1 MSLRLKLLLPPL
13 ILFLLVATL
22 VHVFWLPSSRSQVE
36 QDIFSNQKRT
46 LQALS
51 AATMSPLMRRDLVKL
66 TALLDG
72 QYKLNSEWQQISLYD
87 ADGIVLYPPDGV
99 RESKPQWFSL
109 QHAVLSKDRT
119 IGSLEVF
126 IDLES
131 LVAQQTASASLFSS
145 SILGII
151 LLMVFIV
158 PMWQEVVL
166 HRPLRQLGLATTKM
180 SEGDFSIQLAYA
192 GKDQV
197 GQLVDSFIAMRKS
210 VEFYQKKLKTE
221 ADHQAQAK
229 VIMDNVLDAI
239 ITIDV
244 QGLISSVNPATERI
258 FGYQV
263 GELIGQNVSLLI
275 PGKESRQHDNYIRHY
290 LETGQEKVIGKGREV
305 LAQHKDGTV
314 FFMNLAVNA
323 IEVNG
328 EMMFIGIMRDINE
341 RKQAEA
347 ELLKQR
353 LQIETI
359 NGAQSQF
366 IAGGEP
372 RDFFEKM
379 LPDILTLTESEFGL
393 FGEAMVDPGGAQ
405 YLKAYALT
413 DISWDDA
420 SREFY
425 EKNLPQGLEFHNLD
439 TLFGRVIL
447 SGEVVISN
455 DADNDPQN
463 TGMPE
468 RHPHVKTFLGVPIHQ
483 GGQLLGMIGLANR
496 SGGYDDSIIKR
507 LEPILGTC
515 AQLFNAIAKDRERQ
529 RTALELK
536 RTNSFMAALV
546 ENLQAGLLVEN
557 ELGEVYALNQVYCD
571 MFEKDELP
579 LMIEGEAC
587 EQEFGS
593 IKTLFAD
600 ADGFLKHRQEC
611 LTGERT
617 VAGKEFVLN
626 DGRVLEQNYVPVI
639 VEDEQGEIYR
649 SHVWTY
655 NDISAH
661 KRVQESL
668 ARAKEEAEAA
678 ANVKSQFLATMSH
691 EIRTPMNGVLGM
703 LHMLGKT
710 ELGTTQR
717 RLVDTATGSG
727 KVLLSVINDIL
738 DFSKLEADKLDLESI
753 PFDLENLLGQS
764 AALLAEGAQEKE
776 VELLYSLD
784 SGLPDKVR
792 GDPTR
797 LRQVL
802 TNLISNAIK
811 FTDEGEVV
819 LYAKSVA
826 GNRIR
831 FGVRD
836 TGIGMSKAQQQSLF
850 KAFSQVDS
858 SHTRK
863 YGGTGLGLAISQ
875 KLISVMGGEITVVS
889 SPMLGSDFSFEL
901 PLEVVENS
909 VSKPYFSDKLAK
921 QRILIVDDNASMRH
935 LLGENLKRWQVEAV
949 GMAGD
954 GDDALAQLRSAVAA
968 NEAYDIAILDKKMPG
983 MDGLELAGT
992 IRADATLPGMKLIM
1006 LSGMEH
1012 NVSAPDLD
1020 VWLSKPMRRAELF
1033 NSLLELLG
1041 EEHENLRENSAS
1053 DMSMKRWFGD
1063 RKLLLVEDNEINQQV
1078 AEAVLSDVG
1087 FNIDIAEN
1095 GLEALRAV
1103 QGSDY
1108 DAVLMDIQ
1116 MPVMDGLEAARQ
1128 IRALGGVY
1136 AELPIIAMTAHA
1148 LSGDEDK
1155 SLAAGM
1161 NGHVTK
1167 PIDPAMLYQ
1176 MLARWVTSEVAPH
1189 KADKINITETKEA
1202 LPALPGIDL
1211 VDGLQRM
1218 CGSWTAYKMILLGFR
1233 DAHVD
1238 TAETLE
1244 QYIRQGEWE
1253 EAKRLA
1259 HTIKGSG
1266 GNISAKGLY
1275 EIAASV
1281 EQSCRQE
1288 DADAAIAE
1296 IDTLKAC
1303 FNEVIT
1309 GLADLESIDIED
1321 ED

>member
-1 MSLRLKLLLPPL
+1 VSLRLKLLLPPL

-22 VHVFWLPSSRSQVE
+22 VHVFWMPSSRSQVE

-51 AATMSPLMRRDLVKL
+51 AAALSPLMKSDLAEL

-72 QYKLNSEWQQISLYD
+72 QHKLNSEWQQISLYNTE
-87 ADGIVLYPPDGV
+87 GVTLYPLDGA
-99 RESKPQWFSL
+99 RERNPQWFSL
-109 QHAVLSKDRT
+109 QQAIQFQDRT
-119 IGSLEVF
+119 IGNLEVF
-126 IDLES
+126 IDVES
-131 LVAQQTASASLFSS
+131 LVEQQTKTASLFSS

-158 PMWQEVVL
+158 PWWQEVVL
-166 HRPLRQLGLATTKM
+166 HRPLRQLGFATAKM
-180 SEGDFSIQLAYA
+180 SEGDFSVPLTYA
-192 GKDQV
+192 GKDLV
-197 GQLVDSFIAMRKS
+197 GQLVVGFKTMRES
-210 VEFYQKKLKTE
+210 VEFYQKTLKID

-239 ITIDV
+239 ITIDA
-244 QGLISSVNPATERI
+244 QGLITSVNPATEHI
-258 FGYQV
+258 FGYQAN
-263 GELIGQNVSLLI
+263 ELVGQNVSLLVS
-275 PGKESRQHDNYIRHY
+275 GSDGRQHDSYLRRY
-290 LETGQEKVIGKGREV
+290 LETGQGEIIGKGREV
-305 LAQHKDGTV
+305 QAQHKDGTV
-314 FFMNLAVNA
+314 FSVDLAINT
-323 IEVNG
+323 IEVDG
-328 EMMFIGIMRDINE
+328 QTMFTGIMRDISE

-366 IAGGEP
+366 IAGGDP
-372 RDFFEKM
+372 RDFFEQM
-379 LPDILTLTESEFGL
+379 LPDILMLTESEFGL
-393 FGEAMVDPGGAQ
+393 FGEAMLDSNGAQ

-425 EKNLPQGLEFHNLD
+425 EKNIPQGLEFRNLD
-439 TLFGRVIL
+439 TLFGHVIL
-447 SGEVVISN
+447 SGEIVISN
-455 DADNDPQN
+455 EPENDPRN
-463 TGMPE
+463 TGIPD
-468 RHPHVKTFLGVPIHQ
+468 RHPRVKTFLGVPIHQ

-496 SGGYDDSIIKR
+496 PGGYDESIIKR

-515 AQLFNAIAKDRERQ
+515 AQLFNAIGKDRDRQ

-587 EQEFGS
+587 EQEFDS

-600 ADGFLKHRQEC
+600 ADGFLQHRQDC
-611 LTGERT
+611 LAGERT

-639 VEDEQGEIYR
+639 VEDEHGEIYR

-661 KRVQESL
+661 KRIQESL
-668 ARAKEEAEAA
+668 ALAKEEAEAA

-710 ELGTTQR
+710 ELGATQQ

-738 DFSKLEADKLDLESI
+738 DFSKLEADKLELESI
-753 PFDLENLLGQS
+753 AFDLENLLGQS
-764 AALLAEGAQEKE
+764 IALLAKGAQEKE

-784 SGLPDKVR
+784 SGLPDKVK

-811 FTDEGEVV
+811 FTDKGEVV
-819 LYAKSVA
+819 LYAKLVA

-836 TGIGMSKAQQQSLF
+836 TGIGMSKAQQKSLF

-889 SPMLGSDFSFEL
+889 SPNQGSDFSFEL
-901 PLEVVENS
+901 PLDVIENN

-921 QRILIVDDNASMRH
+921 QRILVVDDNASMRH
-935 LLGENLKRWQVEAV
+935 LLGENLKRWQVSHI
-949 GMAGD
+949 GMAVD

-968 NEAYDIAILDKKMPG
+968 DEAYDIAILDKKMPG
-983 MDGLELAGT
+983 MDGLELARI
-992 IRADATLPGMKLIM
+992 IRGDATLSSMKLIM
-1006 LSGMEH
+1006 LSGIEH
-1012 NVSAPDLD
+1012 NVSAPELD
-1020 VWLSKPMRRAELF
+1020 AWLSKPMRRAELF

-1041 EEHENLRENSAS
+1041 EQDEDQRENNANAT
-1053 DMSMKRWFGD
+1053 SMKRWFGD
-1063 RKLLLVEDNEINQQV
+1063 SKLLLVEDNEINQQV
-1078 AEAVLSDVG
+1078 AEAVLADVG
-1087 FNIDIAEN
+1087 FSLDIVDN

-1103 QGSDY
+1103 QATDY

-1116 MPVMDGLEAARQ
+1116 MPVMDGLEATRQ

-1136 AELPIIAMTAHA
+1136 SELPIIAMTAHA
-1148 LSGDEDK
+1148 LSGDADK
-1155 SLAAGM
+1155 SMAAGM

-1176 MLARWVTSEVAPH
+1176 ILARWVTSEVAPY
-1189 KADKINITETKEA
+1189 KADKPDITETKEV
-1202 LPALPGIDL
+1202 LPVLPGIDL

-1233 DAHVD
+1233 DAHAD

-1266 GNISAKGLY
+1266 GNISAKDLY

-1281 EQSCRQE
+1281 EQCCHQE
-1288 DADAAIAE
+1288 DADAAIAKLE
-1296 IDTLKAC
+1296 TLKAR

>member
-1 MSLRLKLLLPPL
+1 MTLRLKLLLPPL
-13 ILFLLVATL
+13 ILFLLVATV

-36 QDIFSNQKRT
+36 QDIISNQNRT

-51 AATMSPLMRRDLVKL
+51 AAVLSPLMKSDFAEL
-66 TALLDG
+66 TVLLDG
-72 QYKLNSEWQQISLYD
+72 QHKLNSEWQQIRLYN
-87 ADGIVLYPPDGV
+87 AEGIVIFPLEEA
-99 RESKPQWFSL
+99 RESKPQWFLL
-109 QHAVLSKDRT
+109 QQAIRFKDKT
-119 IGSLEVF
+119 IGHLEVF
-126 IDLES
+126 IDIEF
-131 LVAQQTASASLFSS
+131 LVAQQTEAAAFFSF

-158 PMWQEVVL
+158 PWWQEVVL
-166 HRPLRQLGLATTKM
+166 HRPLRQLGLATSKM
-180 SEGDFSIQLAYA
+180 SEGDFSAPLSYA

-197 GQLVDSFIAMRKS
+197 GQLVAGFKAMRES
-210 VEFYQKKLKTE
+210 VQFYQKTLKIE

-239 ITIDV
+239 ITIDAK
-244 QGLISSVNPATERI
+244 GLITSVNPATEKI
-258 FGYQV
+258 FGYQSN
-263 GELIGQNVSLLI
+263 ELIGQNISLLI
-275 PGKESRQHDNYIRHY
+275 SGPDGSHHDSYLRRY
-290 LETGQEKVIGKGREV
+290 LETGKGEIIGKGREV
-305 LAQHKDGTV
+305 LAQHKNGTAFSV
-314 FFMNLAVNA
+314 DLAVNT
-323 IEVNG
+323 IEVDG
-328 EMMFIGIMRDINE
+328 KIMFTGIMRDISD
-341 RKQAEA
+341 RKRAEA
-347 ELLKQR
+347 ELQKQR

-366 IAGGEP
+366 IAGGDP
-372 RDFFEKM
+372 RDFFEQM
-379 LPDILTLTESEFGL
+379 LPDILALTESEFGL
-393 FGEAMVDPGGAQ
+393 FGEAMVDSNGAK

-439 TLFGRVIL
+439 TLFGHVIL

-455 DADNDPQN
+455 EPDNDPRN
-463 TGMPE
+463 TGLPE
-468 RHPHVKTFLGVPIHQ
+468 RHPRVKTFLGVPIHQ

-496 SGGYDDSIIKR
+496 PGGYDESVIKC

-515 AQLFNAIAKDRERQ
+515 AQLFNAIAKDRDRQ
-529 RTALELK
+529 RTALELN

-557 ELGEVYALNQVYCD
+557 ELGEVFALNQVYCD
-571 MFEKDELP
+571 MLEKDELP

-587 EQEFGS
+587 EQEFES
-593 IKTLFAD
+593 LKKLFV
-600 ADGFLKHRQEC
+600 DGDDFLQHRQEC
-611 LTGERT
+611 LAGEHT
-617 VAGKEFVLN
+617 VAGKEFVLK

-639 VEDEQGEIYR
+639 VEDERGEIFR

-661 KRVQESL
+661 KRIQETL
-668 ARAKEEAEAA
+668 AQAKEDAEAA

-710 ELGTTQR
+710 ELVATQR

-738 DFSKLEADKLDLESI
+738 DFSKLEADKLELESI

-764 AALLAEGAQEKE
+764 IALLAKGAQEKE

-784 SGLPDKVR
+784 FGLPDKVR

-819 LYAKSVA
+819 LYAQSLA

-836 TGIGMSKAQQQSLF
+836 TGIGMTKVQQQSLF

-875 KLISVMGGEITVVS
+875 KLISVMGGEITVES
-889 SPMLGSDFSFEL
+889 SPKLGSDFSFVL

-909 VSKPYFSDKLAK
+909 ISKPYLSDILAQ
-921 QRILIVDDNASMRH
+921 QRILIVDDNASMRD
-935 LLGENLKRWQVEAV
+935 LLSKNLKLWQVSHIGIAV
-949 GMAGD
+949 D
-954 GDDALAQLRSAVAA
+954 GDDALAQLKSAVAA

-983 MDGLELAGT
+983 MDGLELART
-992 IRADATLPGMKLIM
+992 IRADATLSGMKLIM
-1006 LSGMEH
+1006 LSGVEY
-1012 NVSAPDLD
+1012 NVSAPELD
-1020 VWLSKPMRRAELF
+1020 VWLCKPMRRAELF
-1033 NSLLELLG
+1033 NSLLDLLG
-1041 EEHENLRENSAS
+1041 EEHEDPCENNAS
-1053 DMSMKRWFGD
+1053 HMSMKRWFGD
-1063 RKLLLVEDNEINQQV
+1063 SKLLLVEDNEINQQV
-1078 AEAVLSDVG
+1078 AEAVLADVG
-1087 FNIDIAEN
+1087 FSLDIVEN

-1103 QGSDY
+1103 QETDY

-1116 MPVMDGLEAARQ
+1116 MPVMDGLEAARR
-1128 IRALGGVY
+1128 IRALGGGY

-1148 LSGDEDK
+1148 LSGDADK
-1155 SLAAGM
+1155 SMAAGM

-1176 MLARWVTSEVAPH
+1176 ILARWVTSEVAPL
-1189 KADKINITETKEA
+1189 KLDQPDIIETKEA
-1202 LPALPGIDL
+1202 LPVLPGIDL

-1233 DAHVD
+1233 DAHAD

-1244 QYIRQGEWE
+1244 QYIRQGEWTD
-1253 EAKRLA
+1253 AQSLA

-1281 EQSCRQE
+1281 EQSCRDE
-1288 DADAAIAE
+1288 DADAAIAK
-1296 IDTLKAC
+1296 IDSLKAS